1 MDPLTNILKA
11 FTPISLDEM
20 DSVKLMNRAD
30 TKFIFRSEMLPLLL
44 EQLKNDYFILE
55 VEGARNSKYET
66 IYYDTED
73 FMFFHHHRR
82 GKANRNKVRL
92 RTYVESDLHFFEIKY
107 KNNKDRTIKKRI
119 KRNEQNVV
127 ISKKANEFLL
137 EKTHLTADDLLPRL
151 WANYSRIT
159 LVNKHAPERL
169 TIDTNLCYK
178 NETKEKALP
187 ELVIAEMK
195 QEKKRKSVF
204 SELMRANHISEVS
217 ISKYCFGVI
226 FLYEG
231 IRMNNFKPKLLILNK
246 LCHDNP

>member
-1 MDPLTNILKA
+1 MDPLNDILKA
-11 FTPISLDEM
+11 FTPISLEEM
-20 DSVKLMNRAD
+20 DSVKLMNRSD
-30 TKFIFRSEMLPLLL
+30 TKFIFRSEMLPTLL

-92 RTYVESDLHFFEIKY
+92 RTYVESDLHYLEVKN
-107 KNNKDRTIKKRI
+107 KNNKDRTIKNRI
-119 KRNEQNVV
+119 KRKEHNVV

-137 EKTHLTADDLLPRL
+137 ENTQMTADDLLPKL

-169 TIDTNLCYK
+169 TIDTNLYYK
-178 NETKEKALP
+178 NDVKEKSLP
-187 ELVIAEMK
+187 DLVIAELK
-195 QEKKRKSVF
+195 QEKKQKSVF
-204 SELMRANHISEVS
+204 SELMKCHHIQEES

-226 FLYEG
+226 FLYDE
-231 IRMNNFKPKLLILNK
+231 IRMNNFKPKLITLNK
-246 LCHDNP
+246 LCHDTP

>member
-1 MDPLTNILKA
+1 MDLLADILKA
-11 FTPISLDEM
+11 FTPISLEEM
-20 DSVKLMNRAD
+20 DSVKLMNRSD
-30 TKFIFRSEMLPLLL
+30 TKFIFRSEMLPRLL
-44 EQLKNDYFILE
+44 EQLKNDYFMLE

-82 GKANRNKVRL
+82 GKANRDKVRL
-92 RTYVESDLHFFEIKY
+92 RTYVESDLHFFEIKN

-119 KRNEQNVV
+119 KRKEQTLV

-137 EKTHLTADDLLPRL
+137 ERTHLNSEDLLPRL

-169 TIDTNLCYK
+169 TIDTNLYYK
-178 NETKEKALP
+178 NDSKEKSLP
-187 ELVIAEMK
+187 ELVIAELK
-195 QEKKRKSVF
+195 QEKKQKSVF
-204 SELMRANHISEVS
+204 SELMRSNHIKEVS

-231 IRMNNFKPKLLILNK
+231 IRMNNFKPKLITLNK
-246 LCHDNP
+246 LCHDNH